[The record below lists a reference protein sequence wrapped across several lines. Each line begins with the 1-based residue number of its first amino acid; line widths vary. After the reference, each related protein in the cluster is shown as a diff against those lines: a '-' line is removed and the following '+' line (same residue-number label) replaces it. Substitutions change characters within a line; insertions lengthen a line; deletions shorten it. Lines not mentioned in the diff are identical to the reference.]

1 MPALMFTLL
10 LPGANRSPAC
20 PPPAP
25 QSEQGSARDLK
36 LTAAEAKDSYAIYS
50 MLLRT
55 EMPPELHATAWAVA
69 QETQVFSD
77 LDSAS
82 IIASISEC
90 LTIPRDR
97 KSIYQPL
104 IQDYAAKNKKRL
116 LLERK
121 FDLPR
126 YELVGWTSGELP
138 SGGSVI
144 FQVSAVGFNQ
154 KGTRALVHVSHY
166 CGTQCGGGRYHLL
179 LKNHG
184 QWQVDRDYRGDSC
197 AYIK

>member
-1 MPALMFTLL
+1 MW
-10 LPGANRSPAC
+10 
-20 PPPAP
+20 
-25 QSEQGSARDLK
+25 
-36 LTAAEAKDSYAIYS
+36 AI
-50 MLLRT
+50 T
-55 EMPPELHATAWAVA
+55 
-69 QETQVFSD
+69 QETQFFSD
-77 LDSAS
+77 LNS
-82 IIASISEC
+82 ASISEC
-90 LTIPRDR
+90 PTIPQDR

-138 SGGSVI
+138 SRGSVI
-144 FQVSAVGFNQ
+144 FQVSAVGFNR

-166 CGTQCGGGRYHLL
+166 CGTLCGGGRYHLL
-179 LKNHG
+179 VKNHG

>member
-1 MPALMFTLL
+1 MPALVFTLL
-10 LPGANRSPAC
+10 LPVANRSPAY

-36 LTAAEAKDSYAIYS
+36 LTVAEAKDSYSIYS

-55 EMPPELHATAWAVA
+55 EMPPELHTTAWTIT

-77 LDSAS
+77 LDP
-82 IIASISEC
+82 ASISEC
-90 LTIPRDR
+90 R

-138 SGGSVI
+138 SRGSVI
-144 FQVSAVGFNQ
+144 FQVSAVGFNR
-154 KGTRALVHVSHY
+154 KEHERWST
-166 CGTQCGGGRYHLL
+166 
-179 LKNHG
+179 
-184 QWQVDRDYRGDSC
+184 
-197 AYIK
+197 